1 MANVKTGFWQKMFVI
16 GSLWNISIG
25 LTGLLLT
32 NFILLMMFNK
42 APMTEHF
49 SALINGTVPIVEN
62 LQTLIFFRFFMIA
75 VILFGIGYYWVSRDL
90 LANRAVIWLGLAAKL
105 MIFLTF
111 AYYYVLGQSSFFS
124 VLICSGDFIFS
135 IFFAVFLWKTKE
147 GIY

>member
-1 MANVKTGFWQKMFVI
+1 MAKVKTGFWQKMFFV

-25 LTGLLLT
+25 VTSLLFT
-32 NFILLMMFNK
+32 DFIIMMLFDK
-42 APMTEHF
+42 TPMTENLAAF
-49 SALINGTVPIVEN
+49 FNGTVPVMDN

-90 LANRAVIWLGLAAKL
+90 LANRAVIWLGLVAKL
-105 MIFLTF
+105 VIFFTF
-111 AYYYVLGQSSFFS
+111 AYYYALGQSSFFS

-135 IFFAVFLWKTKE
+135 IFFAAFLWKTKD